1 MAELSQDRLLL
12 ELKNYLLF
20 LKDSGFQE
28 IPVGTDL
35 DPVQAYSPAPTTSQ
49 PTHGETVIANRQLAG
64 VRDELGDC
72 LRCKLSQTRKTIV
85 FGSGNPN
92 ADLVFVGEG
101 PGADEDEQGLPFVGR
116 AEISSG
122 SGSRLPG
129 GRHLTILQM

>member
-1 MAELSQDRLLL
+1 MKPESERGSLLG
-12 ELKNYLLF
+12 ELKDYLIF
-20 LKDSGFQE
+20 MKDAGYRE

-35 DPVQAYSPAPTTSQ
+35 DLCKINKGAPTDNSPAPVISHTA
-49 PTHGETVIANRQLAG
+49 PGETEIGTPSLAK

-72 LRCKLSQTRKTIV
+72 ARCKLSDTRKTIV

-116 AEISSG
+116 AGKKLTEIMK
-122 SGSRLPG
+122 RA
-129 GRHLTILQM
+129 